1 MMSKVRTKNQIR
13 RNRILRALLEE
24 GGLSLS
30 DLAKRT
36 GISLPMVSRIAGGL
50 TRERYLV
57 IAEGRDADHAG
68 RPPMV
73 ARLNGDAGFVLGMDL
88 GHRNTN
94 IILINLEQSIV
105 TERYEPSLPLGNDP
119 AIIDWIVEEV
129 HRTLKE
135 TGVAAKRLLG
145 VGVSIPGLVRG
156 REGISESYLNYG
168 KKSVRDILQA
178 KLKKTVHIEHD
189 AKAMALGERWF
200 GAARSSGDALCLNVG
215 WGLGLGILI
224 EGRLYYGR
232 DGYAGE
238 FGHNC
243 AVKDGLLCYCGK
255 RGCLETVASGM
266 AIGRNARE
274 RLAGGATSALVKMVK
289 GKTDLIDAA
298 LVVEAAVKGDAF
310 SIDLL
315 DEAGRYLGEGIA
327 QLINL
332 FNPELI
338 ILGGRVSQA
347 GDLLLD
353 PTKSAVN
360 KNSHVRLQE
369 SVDFAISTLGTRAGV
384 LGVAMLATRDIFEVE
399 HLNPSAYV

>member
-1 MMSKVRTKNQIR
+1 MSKVRTKNQIR
-13 RNRILRALLEE
+13 RNRILRTLLEE
-24 GGLSLS
+24 GGLSLT

-50 TRERYLV
+50 KRERYLM
-57 IAEGRDADHAG
+57 IAEAEVAEHAG

-94 IILINLEQSIV
+94 IILLNLEQSIIN
-105 TERYEPSLPLGNDP
+105 ERHEPSLPLGNDP
-119 AIIDWIVEEV
+119 AIVDWIVHEV

-135 TGVAAKRLLG
+135 SGVSAKRLLG
-145 VGVSIPGLVRG
+145 LGVSIPGLVRG
-156 REGISESYLNYG
+156 REGISESYLNFG
-168 KKSVRDILQA
+168 NRSIRDLLSE
-178 KLKKTVHIEHD
+178 KLKKPVHIEHD

-200 GAARSSGDALCLNVG
+200 GAARNTSNALCLNVG
-215 WGLGLGILI
+215 WGLGLGILL
-224 EGRLYYGR
+224 EGKLYYGR

-243 AVKDGLLCYCGK
+243 AVPDGLLCYCGK

-266 AIGRNARE
+266 AIGRTARE
-274 RLAGGATSALVKMVK
+274 RLANGATSGLLQTAK
-289 GKTDLIDAA
+289 GKIETIDAA
-298 LVVEAAVKGDAF
+298 RVVEAAVEGDRFA
-310 SIDLL
+310 IELL

-332 FNPELI
+332 FNPEKI
-338 ILGGRVSQA
+338 ILGGRVSHA
-347 GDLLLD
+347 GALLLD

-360 KNSHVRLQE
+360 KNAHVKLQE
-369 SVDFAISTLGTRAGV
+369 SVEFAISTLGMRAGA
-384 LGVAMLATRDIFEVE
+384 LGVAMLATRDIFEVD